1 MIRRAEQ
8 KDIER
13 CVELGHH
20 FYKQTAYGQV
30 PYCYESASIT
40 MNLSLDQGL
49 FAVLEV
55 DGIVEGFILGLMSPM
70 IFNRNVNV
78 GAELAWWVQPEYR
91 KGRYGIDL
99 LKFME
104 QLAQDEGVN
113 IWSMM
118 SLEAVEPEKIET
130 IYKRMGYTKSEN
142 TFMRIF

>member
-40 MNLSLDQGL
+40 MNFSLDQGL

-70 IFNRNVNV
+70 IFNRNVNQTKRIEISPNP
-78 GAELAWWVQPEYR
+78 GIR
-91 KGRYGIDL
+91 K
-99 LKFME
+99 
-104 QLAQDEGVN
+104 QN
-113 IWSMM
+113 
-118 SLEAVEPEKIET
+118 
-130 IYKRMGYTKSEN
+130 
-142 TFMRIF
+142 